1 MRKTATI
8 FTVLFFA
15 AALSACGSK
24 DSKKAAD
31 AENIPQE
38 ESILLQ
44 ETMSSKET
52 MPDAESEQ
60 PESSQRA
67 FPRRAVMANGVL
79 YLDTGYVSG
88 VWGRCGNLDGNIDK
102 VIDETEIPDEDGEA
116 NFDAYGWQVG
126 FEENTI
132 DVIIGN
138 EFCIFGAKGTEQGV
152 EGYVPKGVLQFMAT
166 VEEVSDDGYM
176 IVKADF
182 DIPAMFGQIKKD
194 GRYRLS
200 MEHYEPGIYTDTPV
214 PGNVVVVICQ
224 GNIEET
230 DPAVITDIYSISPVG
245 GNVCQPA
252 VIGPCE

>member
-1 MRKTATI
+1 MKKTTTI
-8 FTVLFFA
+8 LIVLSLA
-15 AALSACGSK
+15 AALSACGLK
-24 DSKKAAD
+24 
-31 AENIPQE
+31 
-38 ESILLQ
+38 
-44 ETMSSKET
+44 SSKEI
-52 MPDAESEQ
+52 AETGGEQ

-88 VWGRCGNLDGNIDK
+88 IWGRCGNLDGNIEK
-102 VIDETEIPDEDGEA
+102 VIDRTELPDEDGEA
-116 NFDAYGWQVG
+116 NFEAYGWQVG

-132 DVIIGN
+132 DVPIGD

-152 EGYVPKGVLQFMAT
+152 QGYIPKGVLQFMAT

-176 IVKADF
+176 VVKADF

-200 MEHYEPGIYTDTPV
+200 LEHYEPGIYTDTPV
-214 PGNVVVVICQ
+214 PGNIVVVICK
-224 GNIEET
+224 GIVEET
-230 DPAVITDIYSISPVG
+230 DPAILPEIYSISPVG